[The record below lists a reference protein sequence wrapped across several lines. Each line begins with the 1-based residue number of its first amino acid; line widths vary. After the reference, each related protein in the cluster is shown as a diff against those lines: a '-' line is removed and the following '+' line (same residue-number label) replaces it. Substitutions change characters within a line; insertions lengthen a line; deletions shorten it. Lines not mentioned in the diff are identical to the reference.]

1 MLNLRQYRQTADRLA
16 DHLPWAV
23 LVAPGVIL
31 NKDGSFQ
38 RTARYEGPDVE
49 SATPEELVALS
60 ARLNN
65 VLRRLGSGWAVVFEA
80 RRGRAHAYPD
90 VGAQTGLARLIDE
103 ERRATFAGEDG
114 RHFES
119 RYHLTVVFMPPADQV
134 ESMGEAFVERE
145 DKGSARAW
153 HDALRRFIDRT
164 DAIFDLLGSVLPHI
178 RALDDAETLTY
189 LHACVSTKDHCVAVP
204 DVPLYLDAIL
214 ADTPLSGGLEPRLG
228 DQHLRTLTILGFP
241 NHTRPALLDALNAL
255 DLEYRWCT
263 RFIALDKPEAV
274 KTLTKLRKQWFAKR
288 KSVASLM
295 REVLYKEASPLTD
308 TDADTKVTDVD
319 LALQAIGGGHVGF
332 GYLTTTL
339 TVMGPDRATADER
352 LRHIERVINGLGFT
366 AIAESLNAVEAWLG
380 SLPGHLYANVRQPL
394 VHTLNL
400 SHLAPISTLWAGP
413 ERNAHL
419 NGPPLFHAVSTG
431 STPFRFSTH
440 VGDVGHM
447 LVLGPTGAGKSV
459 LLAFMALS
467 FPRYADA
474 QVFVFDKGGSARAAI
489 LALNGSHHAI
499 GREGEVAFQ
508 PLRHIDDLSERTWA
522 LDWLSALLDQ
532 QGFDL
537 SLDGR
542 DALWAALETLAGAPV
557 EQRTLTGL
565 CAVLSFNDIKVALRP
580 FTLEGPYGHILDAD
594 RETLELTAIHGFEL
608 EALMNDRQLVA
619 PVLTYL
625 FHRLEA
631 RFDGRPTLMILDEA
645 WVFLDHPLF
654 AARIREW
661 LKVLRKKNVSVLFA
675 TQALADVVDSP
686 IAPVLIES
694 CPQRLFLPNE
704 RAVEPQSRMAYQRLG
719 LNDRQISLIAQAT
732 PKRHYYLQSRRGNR
746 LFELRLGPLALA
758 VCAASSPDDQ
768 RLIDDVLAAGSS
780 DTFAARYLAARGLP
794 WAADLLLV
802 TDPPSVG
809 ADRADS

>member
-23 LVAPGVIL
+23 LVGPGIVL

-38 RTARYEGPDVE
+38 RTARYEGPDIE

-65 VLRRLGSGWAVVFEA
+65 VFRRLGSGWAVFFEA
-80 RRGRAHAYPD
+80 RRGRAQAYPE
-90 VGAQTGLARLIDE
+90 VGAETGIARLIDE
-103 ERRATFAGEDG
+103 ERRAAFAGDEG
-114 RHFES
+114 HHFES
-119 RYHLTVVFMPPADQV
+119 RYHLTLCFMPPADQLEGV
-134 ESMGEAFVERE
+134 GEAFVERE
-145 DKGSARAW
+145 EKVVGRDW
-153 HDALRRFIDRT
+153 HDALRKFVDRT
-164 DAIFDLLGSVLPHI
+164 DAVFDLLGAVLPHI
-178 RALDDAETLTY
+178 RALDDAETLTF
-189 LHACVSTKDHCVAVP
+189 LHACVSTRDHRVTVP
-204 DVPLYLDAIL
+204 DTPAYLDAIL

-228 DQHLRTLTILGFP
+228 DQHLRTLTLLGFP
-241 NHTRPALLDALNAL
+241 NHTHPALLDGLNHL
-255 DLEYRWCT
+255 DLEYRWAT

-274 KTLTKLRKQWFAKR
+274 KTLTKLRRQWFAKR
-288 KSVASLM
+288 KSVASIM
-295 REVLYKEASPLTD
+295 REVLYKESSALTD
-308 TDADTKVTDVD
+308 TDADNKVADVD
-319 LALQAIGGGHVGF
+319 LALQAIGGDHVGF
-332 GYLTTTL
+332 GYLTTTI
-339 TVMGPDRATADER
+339 TVTGPDRDTADER
-352 LRHIERVINGLGFT
+352 LRNVERIVNGLGFT
-366 AIAESLNAVEAWLG
+366 AIVESLNAVEAWLG

-394 VHTLNL
+394 IHTLNL
-400 SHLAPISTLWAGP
+400 GHLAPMSTLWAGP
-413 ERNAHL
+413 ETNRHL
-419 NGPPLFHAVSTG
+419 NGAPLFHAVSSG

-459 LLAFMALS
+459 LLAFMAIS
-467 FPRYADA
+467 FTRYPDA
-474 QVFVFDKGGSARAAI
+474 QVFVFDKGGSARAAV
-489 LALNGSHHAI
+489 LALGGSHHAI
-499 GREGEVAFQ
+499 GREGQVAFQ
-508 PLRHIDDLSERTWA
+508 PLRHIEDQAERTWA

-542 DALWAALETLAGAPV
+542 DALWSALETLAGAPIQ
-557 EQRTLTGL
+557 QRTLTGL
-565 CAVLSFNDIKVALRP
+565 CAVLAFNDIKLALRP
-580 FTLEGPYGHILDAD
+580 YTLDGPYGHILDAD
-594 RETLELTAIHGFEL
+594 TETLELAPIHGFEM
-608 EALMNDRQLVA
+608 ETLMGDPQLVA

-675 TQALADVVDSP
+675 TQSLADVVDSP

-704 RAVEPQSRMAYQRLG
+704 RAVESQSRAAYLRLG
-719 LNDRQISLIAQAT
+719 LNDRQIQIVGQAT

-746 LFELRLGPLALA
+746 LFDLRLGPLALA
-758 VCAASSPDDQ
+758 ICAASSPDDQ
-768 RLIDDVLAAGSS
+768 RRIDRILAEGPGETFPQRYLID
-780 DTFAARYLAARGLP
+780 RGLT
-794 WAADLLLV
+794 WAADLLPV
-802 TDPPSVG
+802 TDPPMRS
-809 ADRADS
+809 

>member
-23 LVAPGVIL
+23 LAAPGVVL

-65 VLRRLGSGWAVVFEA
+65 VFRRLGSGWAVFFDA
-80 RRGRAHAYPD
+80 RRGRAQAYPGS
-90 VGAQTGLARLIDE
+90 GAETGLGRLIDE
-103 ERRATFAGEDG
+103 ERRAAFAGEEG
-114 RHFES
+114 HHFES
-119 RYHLTVVFMPPADQV
+119 RYHLTLVYMPPADQLDG
-134 ESMGEAFVERE
+134 MGEAFVERE
-145 DKGSARAW
+145 EKVIGRDW
-153 HDALRRFIDRT
+153 HDVLRRFVDRT
-164 DAIFDLLGSVLPHI
+164 DAVFDLLATVLPYI
-178 RALDDAETLTY
+178 RALDDADTLTY
-189 LHACVSTKDHCVAVP
+189 LHACVSTKAHPVAMPETPV
-204 DVPLYLDAIL
+204 YLDAIL
-214 ADTPLSGGLEPRLG
+214 VDTPLSGGLEPRLG
-228 DQHLRTLTILGFP
+228 DQHLRSLTLLGFP
-241 NHTRPALLDALNAL
+241 NNTRPAMLDALNHL
-255 DLEYRWCT
+255 DMEYRWTT
-263 RFIALDKPEAV
+263 RFIALDKAEAV
-274 KTLTKLRKQWFAKR
+274 KTLTKLRRQWFAKR
-288 KSVASLM
+288 KSVAALM
-295 REVLYKEASPLTD
+295 REVLYKEASALTD
-308 TDADTKVTDVD
+308 TDADNKVADVD
-319 LALQAIGGGHVGF
+319 LALQAIGGDHVGF

-339 TVMGPDRATADER
+339 SVMGPDRDTADER
-352 LRHIERVINGLGFT
+352 LRQVERVINGLGFT

-380 SLPGHLYANVRQPL
+380 SIPGHLYANVRQPL
-394 VHTLNL
+394 IHTLNL
-400 SHLAPISTLWAGP
+400 GHLAPMSTLWAGP
-413 ERNAHL
+413 ERNRHL
-419 NGPPLFHAVSTG
+419 DGPALFHAVSSG
-431 STPFRFSTH
+431 ATPFRFSTH

-459 LLAFMALS
+459 LLAFMAVS
-467 FPRYADA
+467 FTRYPDA
-474 QVFVFDKGGSARAAI
+474 QVFVFDKGGSARAAV
-489 LALNGSHHAI
+489 LALSGSHHEI
-499 GREGEVAFQ
+499 GRDGQVAFQ
-508 PLRHIDDLSERTWA
+508 PLRHIDDYAERTWA

-565 CAVLSFNDIKVALRP
+565 CAVLAFNDIKVALRP
-580 FTLEGPYGHILDAD
+580 YTLDGPYGHILDAD
-594 RETLELTAIHGFEL
+594 HETLELTAIHGFEM
-608 EALMNDRQLVA
+608 ESLMGERLLVA

-675 TQALADVVDSP
+675 TQSLADVVDSP

-694 CPQRLFLPNE
+694 FPQRLFLPNE
-704 RAVEPQSRMAYQRLG
+704 RAVEPQSRGAYQRLG
-719 LNDRQISLIAQAT
+719 LNDRQITLIGQAT
-732 PKRHYYLQSRRGNR
+732 PKRQYYLQSRRGNR
-746 LFELRLGPLALA
+746 LFDLRLGQVALSI
-758 VCAASSPDDQ
+758 CAASSPDDQ
-768 RLIDDVLAAGSS
+768 RLIDTVLAEGPPE
-780 DTFAARYLAARGLP
+780 TFAARYLTARGLS
-794 WAADLLLV
+794 WAGTLLAV

-809 ADRADS
+809 